1 MDYVSLGAHIR
12 RERVL
17 RGWTQEHLA
26 EKASISLSFL
36 GHIERGT
43 RKASLETLVT
53 LANVLE
59 VSMDRLLSDS
69 LKAKSHMKDGKI
81 SSKKQTALKEILRT
95 VEEALTTWSDEK

>member
-26 EKASISLSFL
+26 EKANISLSFM

-59 VSMDRLLSDS
+59 VSMDCLLSGS
-69 LKAKSHMKDGKI
+69 LTMKVYGKYEKI
-81 SSKKQTALKEILRT
+81 SGTKQTALKEILRT
-95 VEEALTTWSDEK
+95 VEEALATWSDES

>member
-12 RERVL
+12 RERVM

-26 EKASISLSFL
+26 EKANISLSFL

-59 VSMDRLLSDS
+59 ISMDSLLSGS
-69 LKAKSHMKDGKI
+69 LIIKAQGKNGRV
-81 SSKKQTALKEILRT
+81 SGKKQTALKEILRT
-95 VEEALTTWSDEK
+95 VEEALTTWSDEN